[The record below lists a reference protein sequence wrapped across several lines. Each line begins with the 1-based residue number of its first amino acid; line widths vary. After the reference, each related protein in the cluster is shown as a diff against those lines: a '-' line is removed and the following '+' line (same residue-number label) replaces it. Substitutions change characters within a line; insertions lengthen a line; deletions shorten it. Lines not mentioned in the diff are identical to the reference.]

1 MQPKEK
7 VRQPE
12 RAARAFC
19 LVEAACGGEA
29 GSCRNSCEVGK
40 LLPSKSPNVLQFGGM
55 PEPFR
60 KLPPLTLTFGPCPKC
75 KQPLRL
81 GVIEPAETGH
91 DKRLYEYASCG
102 HSEIVTLKYR

>member
-1 MQPKEK
+1 MPKPLRSPSPQP
-7 VRQPE
+7 
-12 RAARAFC
+12 
-19 LVEAACGGEA
+19 
-29 GSCRNSCEVGK
+29 
-40 LLPSKSPNVLQFGGM
+40 
-55 PEPFR
+55 
-60 KLPPLTLTFGPCPKC
+60 LTFGPCPKC